1 MKSIEEISGQTRLV
15 GFYANPARHS
25 LSPKMHNLSF
35 SKLGIDAVYLAFEV
49 TKEALPT
56 QIQAIR
62 NMQMLGVNL
71 SMPHKVAALDY
82 VDELSPAAKIIG
94 AINTIVNHEGK
105 LIGHNT
111 DGIGFMTSL
120 AENQID
126 IIGQTMTVIGAGGAA
141 TAMITQAALDGV
153 KQIYVLN
160 RPSAHFKTYQEKM
173 QAIMQATNCP
183 IEIISLENQALVYQA
198 VNKSQLLVN
207 ATSVGMYPNV
217 DELPIDKEVLRADLP
232 VYDAIYHPRETRLLK
247 SAAAKGALTMN
258 GLGMLLH
265 QGAAAFKLW
274 TNQEMPVDYVKE
286 HLF

>member
-1 MKSIEEISGQTRLV
+1 MKGIEEISGQTRLV

-82 VDELSPAAKIIG
+82 VDEFSPAAKIIG

-111 DGIGFMTSL
+111 DGIGFMASL

-126 IIGQTMTVIGAGGAA
+126 IIGQTITIIGAGGAA

-160 RPSAHFKTYQEKM
+160 RPSAHFKTYQEKI

-183 IEIISLENQALVYQA
+183 IELISLEDQALVYQA

-232 VYDAIYHPRETRLLK
+232 VYDTIYHPRETKLLK
-247 SAAAKGALTMN
+247 VAAAKGALTIN

>member
-1 MKSIEEISGQTRLV
+1 MKGIEEISGQTRLV

-111 DGIGFMTSL
+111 DGIGFMVSL

-126 IIGQTMTVIGAGGAA
+126 IIGQTITIIGAGGAA

-160 RPSAHFKTYQEKM
+160 RPSAHFKTYQEKI

-183 IEIISLENQALVYQA
+183 IELISLEDQALVYQA

-217 DELPIDKEVLRADLP
+217 DELPIDKEVLRSDLP
-232 VYDAIYHPRETRLLK
+232 VYDAIYHPQETKLLK
-247 SAAAKGALTMN
+247 AAAAKGTLTIN

>member
-1 MKSIEEISGQTRLV
+1 MKGIEEISGQTRLV

-183 IEIISLENQALVYQA
+183 IELISLEDQVLVYQA
-198 VNKSQLLVN
+198 VNKLSL
-207 ATSVGMYPNV
+207 
-217 DELPIDKEVLRADLP
+217 IH
-232 VYDAIYHPRETRLLK
+232 I
-247 SAAAKGALTMN
+247 
-258 GLGMLLH
+258 
-265 QGAAAFKLW
+265 
-274 TNQEMPVDYVKE
+274 
-286 HLF
+286 

>member
-1 MKSIEEISGQTRLV
+1 
-15 GFYANPARHS
+15 
-25 LSPKMHNLSF
+25 
-35 SKLGIDAVYLAFEV
+35 
-49 TKEALPT
+49 
-56 QIQAIR
+56 
-62 NMQMLGVNL
+62 MLGVNL

-111 DGIGFMTSL
+111 DGIGFMASL

-126 IIGQTMTVIGAGGAA
+126 IIGQTITIIGAGGAA

-160 RPSAHFKTYQEKM
+160 RPSAHFKTYQEKI

-183 IEIISLENQALVYQA
+183 IELISLEDQALVYQA

-232 VYDAIYHPRETRLLK
+232 VYDAIYHPRETKLLK
-247 SAAAKGALTMN
+247 MAAAKGALTIN

-265 QGAAAFKLW
+265 QGAAAFKSW
-274 TNQEMPVDYVKE
+274 TNQEMPVAYVKE

>member
-1 MKSIEEISGQTRLV
+1 MKGIEEISGQTRLV

-111 DGIGFMTSL
+111 DGIGFMVSL

-126 IIGQTMTVIGAGGAA
+126 IIGQTITIIGAGGAA

-160 RPSAHFKTYQEKM
+160 RPSAHFKTYQEKI

-183 IEIISLENQALVYQA
+183 IELISLEDQALVYQA

-217 DELPIDKEVLRADLP
+217 DELPIDKEVLRSDLP
-232 VYDAIYHPRETRLLK
+232 VYDAIYHPQETKLLK
-247 SAAAKGALTMN
+247 AAAAKGALTIN

>member
-1 MKSIEEISGQTRLV
+1 MKSIREISGQTRLV
-15 GFYANPARHS
+15 GIYANPARHS

-71 SMPHKVAALDY
+71 SMPHKVAAIDF

-94 AINTIVNHEGK
+94 AINTIVNHEGT

-120 AENQID
+120 AEKKID
-126 IIGQTMTVIGAGGAA
+126 IIGQTITIIGAGGAA

-160 RPSAHFKTYQEKM
+160 RPSANFKTYQEKVKK
-173 QAIMQATNCP
+173 IMKATNCP
-183 IEIISLENQALVYQA
+183 IELISLEDKAIVHQV

-207 ATSVGMYPNV
+207 ATSVGMYPNI
-217 DELPIDKEVLRADLP
+217 DELPIDKEVLTAELP
-232 VYDAIYHPRETRLLK
+232 VYDTIYHPRETKLLK
-247 SAAAKGALTMN
+247 LATEKGAVTIN
-258 GLGMLLH
+258 GLGMLVH

-274 TNQEMPVDYVKE
+274 TNQEMPVHYVKD

>member
-111 DGIGFMTSL
+111 DGIGFMASL

-126 IIGQTMTVIGAGGAA
+126 IIGQTITIIGAGGAA

-160 RPSAHFKTYQEKM
+160 RPSAHFKTYQEKI

-183 IEIISLENQALVYQA
+183 IELISLEDQALVYQA

-217 DELPIDKEVLRADLP
+217 DELPIDKEVLRSDLP
-232 VYDAIYHPRETRLLK
+232 VYDAIYHPQETKLLK
-247 SAAAKGALTMN
+247 AAAAKGALTIN